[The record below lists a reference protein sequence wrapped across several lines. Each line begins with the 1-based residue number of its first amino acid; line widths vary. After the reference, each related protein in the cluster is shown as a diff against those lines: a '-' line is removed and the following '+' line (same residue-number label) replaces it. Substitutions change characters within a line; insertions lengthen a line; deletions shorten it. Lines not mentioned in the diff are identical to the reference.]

1 MSGISEAKAKFVHI
15 GKIISKILMPWY
27 VTIRI
32 DFIILYSEIKKKK
45 MTIQSLIII
54 GRST

>member
-1 MSGISEAKAKFVHI
+1 MSGISGAKAKFVLI

-27 VTIRI
+27 VTTRI
-32 DFIILYSEIKKKK
+32 DFIILYSEIKKLK
-45 MTIQSLIII
+45 MTIQFLIII